1 MLKSYK
7 LAILNSVFNMIT
19 QNIALYDHT
28 AGSIIIG
35 FFGLVCIGFI
45 VMTVLFFRSGKKKK

>member
-1 MLKSYK
+1 
-7 LAILNSVFNMIT
+7 MIT